1 VFFQRARFLSC
12 IVLLI
17 LFYQSYGSSLW
28 FLISRFWFSYNIS
41 KINAKLILKL
51 REVGSTDFQQV
62 LNGPYYIDI
71 QKYTFTF
78 SIDKNIVK
86 IEKNNYNVTIIEIFT
101 EVIML
106 ELSAIR
112 DTVMNVAEAITA
124 ALEIET
130 EIVDAH
136 LAIIGGTGR
145 YTNKIGSFEEEG
157 NIDSGAIYGKL
168 LKSGRNYICID
179 PQSDLEYDPQEGEMA
194 EICCPI
200 KLESKIVGLIGL
212 VAFNEEQRD
221 KIIQNKNTLMLF
233 LERMAELLASKL
245 SETEKRNQL
254 QGIVESIHEGLIAID
269 KDCRIKSCNYEAEKL
284 LGIKRDQI
292 EDFKLSDIWE
302 IRDAERVIKTGIASK
317 DKEVI
322 YQGRGEP
329 EKRFLCTVVPIKTEK
344 GGMSD
349 ASALGAMILFQ
360 NISEVRERMYKMTV
374 IDKHTTFNDIIG
386 ESDPML
392 RAKRRTLQVSSSD
405 STILI
410 TGESGT
416 GKELFARAIHAESPR
431 NGNPFIAINC
441 GAIPEMLL
449 ESELFGYEKGAF
461 TGADSRGKPGKFE
474 IAHKGTIFL
483 DEIGDL
489 PLHLQVKLLHA
500 IQNRRIERVGG
511 TSPIDIDVR
520 IIAATNKNLEKMIA
534 AQEFREDLYFRLNV
548 IPILIP
554 PLRDRDG
561 DIERLLNYALDKFNK
576 LLGKRILRFSQEAL
590 GALLNYG
597 WPGNVRELE
606 NVVEYAVNMEMGEE
620 IKKENLPDKILKR
633 QRSAGGKLGL
643 KEKLDDYQRML
654 IEECLNETGRSTE
667 DKIIAAKKLG
677 ISESTLYRRIR
688 ELGIRG

>member
-1 VFFQRARFLSC
+1 
-12 IVLLI
+12 
-17 LFYQSYGSSLW
+17 
-28 FLISRFWFSYNIS
+28 
-41 KINAKLILKL
+41 
-51 REVGSTDFQQV
+51 
-62 LNGPYYIDI
+62 
-71 QKYTFTF
+71 
-78 SIDKNIVK
+78 
-86 IEKNNYNVTIIEIFT
+86 
-101 EVIML
+101 ML
-106 ELSAIR
+106 GLSAIR

-130 EIVDAH
+130 EIVDAN
-136 LAIIGGTGR
+136 LEIIGGTGR
-145 YTNKIGSFEEEG
+145 YTHKIGSFEEDG

-168 LKSGRNYICID
+168 LKSGRNYVCVD
-179 PQSDLEYDPQEGEMA
+179 PESDLEYDPQEGEMA

-200 KLESKIVGLIGL
+200 KLEGMIVGLIGL

-221 KIIQNKNTLMLF
+221 KIVMNKDTLTLF

-245 SETEKRNQL
+245 SESEKRNQL
-254 QGIVESIHEGLIAID
+254 QSIVESIHEGLIAID
-269 KDCRIKSCNYEAEKL
+269 NDCRIKSCNYEAEKL
-284 LGIKRDQI
+284 LGIKREFI
-292 EDFKLSDIWE
+292 EGSLLSEIWE
-302 IRDAERVIKTGIASK
+302 IKDAERVIKSGIAAK

-322 YQGRGEP
+322 YRGRGEA
-329 EKRFLCTVVPIKTEK
+329 EKRFLCSVVPIQAENREMR
-344 GGMSD
+344 GF
-349 ASALGAMILFQ
+349 SALGAMILFQ
-360 NISEVRERMYKMTV
+360 NISEVRERMYQMTGV
-374 IDKHTTFNDIIG
+374 DKHTTFQDIIG
-386 ESDPML
+386 VSDPML

-431 NGNPFIAINC
+431 NGYPFIAINC

-500 IQNRRIERVGG
+500 IQNRRIERVGSI
-511 TSPIDIDVR
+511 SPIDIDVR

-534 AQEFREDLYFRLNV
+534 AREFREDLFFRLNV
-548 IPILIP
+548 IPIQIP
-554 PLRDRDG
+554 PLRERDG
-561 DIERLLNYALDKFNK
+561 DIELLLNYALDKFNK
-576 LLGKRILRFSQEAL
+576 LLGKKIQRFSHDAL
-590 GALLNYG
+590 RSLLNYG

-606 NVVEYAVNMEMGEE
+606 NVVEYAINMEMSEE
-620 IKKENLPDKILKR
+620 INKGNLPDKILR
-633 QRSAGGKLGL
+633 LQRSTGGRISL
-643 KEKLDDYQRML
+643 KEKLDDYQRVL